1 MSFYQSKGLIPN
13 KRHTV
18 FKKDADSIYYEE
30 LISRKGFSGI
40 YSNVYHLKMPTKI
53 NKLGKI
59 HAVNIESIK
68 TKHQVRHLQTKI
80 ISNNVKIVF
89 YV

>member
-30 LISRKGFSGI
+30 YLPDARGAQ
-40 YSNVYHLKMPTKI
+40 M
-53 NKLGKI
+53 
-59 HAVNIESIK
+59 NI
-68 TKHQVRHLQTKI
+68 
-80 ISNNVKIVF
+80 
-89 YV
+89 